1 MLREKAAGLKQRKV
15 VVKKKILYKDT
26 CNPMLP
32 GLLLNVIIQVDTSFI
47 KLHLWAL
54 RMTLVFPGV
63 CDKNFFF
70 VSSFA
75 FLFIYFSVQKVHH
88 YRVCPPT

>member
-1 MLREKAAGLKQRKV
+1 
-15 VVKKKILYKDT
+15 
-26 CNPMLP
+26 MLP

-63 CDKNFFF
+63 CDKNFFLF
-70 VSSFA
+70 LLLHFYLFI
-75 FLFIYFSVQKVHH
+75 FLFRKSIITGSVHPRDSVGPRILGPST
-88 YRVCPPT
+88 YPGEGLGS